1 MSNERRREE
10 RFETPAIIGLLR
22 NLTQHTHPQLA
33 TMRNLSKDGFLI
45 ETWQNL
51 ELHDAIEFRVDS
63 HTFLGEV
70 VHCRREGHKR
80 VAGVRIEHRLDD
92 EQLRRIL
99 EPY

>member
-1 MSNERRREE
+1 MSEERRRDK

-22 NLTQHTHPQLA
+22 NLTQRTHPQLA
-33 TMRNLSKDGFLI
+33 TVRNISKDGFLI

-51 ELHDAIEFRVDS
+51 QLQDAIEFRADN

-70 VHCRREGHKR
+70 VHCRREGEKCLVGIR
-80 VAGVRIEHRLDD
+80 MEHRLDD

-99 EPY
+99 KRY